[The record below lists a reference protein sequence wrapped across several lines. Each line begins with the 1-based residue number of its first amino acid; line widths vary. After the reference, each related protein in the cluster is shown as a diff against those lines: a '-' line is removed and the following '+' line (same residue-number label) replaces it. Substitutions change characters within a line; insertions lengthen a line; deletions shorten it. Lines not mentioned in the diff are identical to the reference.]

1 MQASHDTTL
10 ATAVTFR
17 IGGQRYALPLERV
30 REIQKIVA
38 FAEMPDESAMIVG
51 MVDVRGEVL
60 PVVDARLLLGLQP
73 EPYTLETPMIFV
85 TSTAGPVA
93 LIVDAVDT
101 VVELSGDAAAALPAA
116 HALAS
121 RMCGAHRVDGEL
133 VFLLDADALLAPV
146 DLPGGGQGA
155 SDE

>member
-1 MQASHDTTL
+1 MQTAHDTTL

-17 IGGQRYALPLERV
+17 IDGQRYALPLDRV

-60 PVVDARLLLGLQP
+60 PVADARLLLGLHP

-85 TSTAGPVA
+85 TSATGPVA
-93 LIVDAVDT
+93 LIVDAVEN
-101 VVELSGDAAAALPAA
+101 VVEMSGEATTAVPAA
-116 HALAS
+116 HSLAS
-121 RMCGAHRVDGEL
+121 RMLGAHRVDGDL

-146 DLPGGGQGA
+146 DLPAEGREA
-155 SDE
+155 RDE